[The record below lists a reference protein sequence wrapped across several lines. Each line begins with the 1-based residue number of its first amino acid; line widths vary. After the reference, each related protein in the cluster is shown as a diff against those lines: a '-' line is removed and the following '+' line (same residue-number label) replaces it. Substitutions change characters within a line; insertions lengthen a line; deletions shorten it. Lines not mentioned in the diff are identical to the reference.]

1 MSLEVPCPQQP
12 KKFTGFFKAKKLRQ
26 YKSDPTS
33 TFNAR
38 EFKFEPIKLSRKME
52 KAKLR
57 TWKSFDDLMPRK
69 KINLFKWKSLPSS
82 PKGPK
87 VKRAERIWK
96 SETDHPKGWKCHMY
110 PLGYR
115 SDDKASSGSPPD
127 SVVPGFESEEVPKKG
142 FKAWFLKKKR
152 SVMSHG
158 EGLKK
163 LSSIKSVVSKL
174 NPIEFEMGQMVMT
187 KGQRSVFLKLAFL
200 ITVLSALLA
209 FGELIF
215 AGVSYSVVKSYG
227 KFVVIS
233 YKALVLFQAADES
246 GLIQSIQRAATWLSM
261 MTYSAIAL
269 AVTFIII
276 MIIIQGKFIHFT
288 NCNEISN

>member
-1 MSLEVPCPQQP
+1 
-12 KKFTGFFKAKKLRQ
+12 
-26 YKSDPTS
+26 
-33 TFNAR
+33 
-38 EFKFEPIKLSRKME
+38 ME

-57 TWKSFDDLMPRK
+57 TWKSFDDLVPRK
-69 KINLFKWKSLPSS
+69 KINLFKWKSLPFS

-87 VKRAERIWK
+87 VKGAERIWK
-96 SETDHPKGWKCHMY
+96 SETDYPKGWKCHMY
-110 PLGYR
+110 PRGYR
-115 SDDKASSGSPPD
+115 SDDKTSSGSPPD

-142 FKAWFLKKKR
+142 FKAWFLKKKK
-152 SVMSHG
+152 SIMSHG

-163 LSSIKSVVSKL
+163 LSPIKSVVSKL
-174 NPIEFEMGQMVMT
+174 NPTEFEMGQMVIT

-200 ITVLSALLA
+200 ITVLLALQA

-227 KFVVIS
+227 KIIGNRYDAGYIPRFMVFTSIIGSGFVVIS

-269 AVTFIII
+269 AATFIII
-276 MIIIQGKFIHFT
+276 MIVIQSKFINFT
-288 NCNEISN
+288 SCN